1 MTRGILIAGNGSA
14 LSSAVAAEAGKRVE
28 HFVAAFIP
36 NRLQSVTGDARKIV
50 QQAGNAQIS
59 LNWNP
64 GSPVSARTLLLA
76 TENRLERIDDAILIC
91 APPSVYKSPSELAA
105 TDVEVLVNDHIKG
118 WFFLVKELVSVF
130 KAKKAGNLAFV
141 LSEFDAKHG
150 LLFDAKENRPD
161 FVGLTIA
168 ASFRAFSQAMLDSAI
183 GESFQIIGFSGPE
196 TCDEAA
202 FAAFIF
208 KSIEEGNKRNTGK
221 LLRFGKRG
229 LNLFN
234 W

>member
-28 HFVAAFIP
+28 HFATAFIP
-36 NRLQSVTGDARKIV
+36 NRLQPVTGDARMITQPV
-50 QQAGNAQIS
+50 GNAQIS

-76 TENRLERIDDAILIC
+76 IENRLERIDDAILVC

-105 TDVEVLVNDHIKG
+105 ADVEILVNDHIKG

-150 LLFDAKENRPD
+150 LLFDTKESRPD

-196 TCDEAA
+196 TCDEVA

-234 W
+234 R

>member
-28 HFVAAFIP
+28 HFAAAFIP

-50 QQAGNAQIS
+50 QQAGDAQIS

-141 LSEFDAKHG
+141 LSEFDTKHS
-150 LLFDAKENRPD
+150 LFDAKESRPD

-208 KSIEEGNKRNTGK
+208 KTIEEGNKRNTGK

-234 W
+234 R